1 MKMKFDDI
9 DISILFYLLDNPTQT
24 TTNIAKKIFECKDN
38 NIRKHDSLTR
48 LRLQEMEKN
57 KIVLHTPTSPKTY
70 AVNPECVFCGK
81 GELRINANGGGIIR
95 LKFGDF
101 LVITDNREYL
111 QINRIE
117 RKGDAKETIEVV
129 Q

>member
-9 DISILFYLLDNPTQT
+9 DISILFYLIDNPTQT
-24 TTNIAKKIFECKDN
+24 TSHIAKKIFECNEGD
-38 NIRKHDSLTR
+38 IRKHDSLTR

-70 AVNPECVFCGK
+70 TVNPECVFCGK

-101 LVITDNREYL
+101 LVITDNKEYL
-111 QINRIE
+111 QVNRIE
-117 RKGDAKETIEVV
+117 RKGNAKENIEVV
-129 Q
+129 